1 MGTALLGFSI
11 ASARLAY
18 LACQLQPQ
26 LAYPACLVAT
36 PTCLPCV
43 PSCNPTPLP
52 KEPCHPAAPLPPP
65 PRTGP
70 SGRCVTAAVGAA
82 PATVRVRVRVTKVD
96 HCLGHFMSTRR
107 TKFTAFICRISLEA
121 TEMRGFRPTRCHHST
136 ATMRSSI
143 LDITLRISI
152 AGGVII
158 LRQQPAARHLSKA
171 PSRRAPPPPPP
182 YTRKSGMA
190 GSHGSKP
197 RTARTAAAP
206 ASTCGSPLRSGMT
219 GQTSRPT
226 TALAAWMPV
235 T

>member
-1 MGTALLGFSI
+1 
-11 ASARLAY
+11 
-18 LACQLQPQ
+18 
-26 LAYPACLVAT
+26 
-36 PTCLPCV
+36 
-43 PSCNPTPLP
+43 
-52 KEPCHPAAPLPPP
+52 
-65 PRTGP
+65 
-70 SGRCVTAAVGAA
+70 
-82 PATVRVRVRVTKVD
+82 
-96 HCLGHFMSTRR
+96 MS
-107 TKFTAFICRISLEA
+107 
-121 TEMRGFRPTRCHHST
+121 GFRPTRSHHST
-136 ATMRSSI
+136 AMMRSCI

-152 AGGVII
+152 ARGVRSSIV

-171 PSRRAPPPPPP
+171 PSRRAPPPP